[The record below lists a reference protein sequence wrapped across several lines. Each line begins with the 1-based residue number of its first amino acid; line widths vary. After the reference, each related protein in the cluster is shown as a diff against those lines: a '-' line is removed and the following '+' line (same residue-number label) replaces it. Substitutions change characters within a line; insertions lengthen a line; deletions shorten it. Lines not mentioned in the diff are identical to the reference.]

1 MHKKGGVGMN
11 EEKENQV
18 LTDATVESD
27 ETTTE
32 EKQEEKQQVETEE
45 LTLETIDKRIQEMTQ
60 TIIDTITNLL
70 APVEKEV
77 VASEKKEDDASD
89 ANDWDNLDL

>member
-1 MHKKGGVGMN
+1 MK

-18 LTDATVESD
+18 LTDSPVESD

-32 EKQEEKQQVETEE
+32 EKQEENQQIETEE

-77 VASEKKEDDASD
+77 VASEKKEDDVSD

>member
-1 MHKKGGVGMN
+1 MN
-11 EEKENQV
+11 AEKENQV
-18 LTDATVESD
+18 LTDAPVESD

-32 EKQEEKQQVETEE
+32 EKQEENQQVETEE

-77 VASEKKEDDASD
+77 VEIEKKEDDASD
-89 ANDWDNLDL
+89 VNDWDNLDL

>member
-1 MHKKGGVGMN
+1 MK

-18 LTDATVESD
+18 LTDAPVESD

-32 EKQEEKQQVETEE
+32 EKQEENQQVETEE

-77 VASEKKEDDASD
+77 VASEKKEDDAFD

>member
-1 MHKKGGVGMN
+1 MQ
-11 EEKENQV
+11 EEKDNQV
-18 LTDATVESD
+18 LTDAPVESD
-27 ETTTE
+27 ETTTIE
-32 EKQEEKQQVETEE
+32 EKQEEQQQVETDE
-45 LTLETIDKRIQEMTQ
+45 LTLETIDKRIQEMAQ

-89 ANDWDNLDL
+89 ANDWDNLVL

>member
-1 MHKKGGVGMN
+1 MQ
-11 EEKENQV
+11 EEKDNQV
-18 LTDATVESD
+18 LTDAPVGSD
-27 ETTTE
+27 ETTIE
-32 EKQEEKQQVETEE
+32 EKQEEQQQVETDE
-45 LTLETIDKRIQEMTQ
+45 LTLETIDKRIQEMAQ

-89 ANDWDNLDL
+89 ANDWDNLVL

>member
-1 MHKKGGVGMN
+1 MN

-77 VASEKKEDDASD
+77 VASEDKEDDASD
-89 ANDWDNLDL
+89 VNDWDNLDL

>member
-1 MHKKGGVGMN
+1 MN
-11 EEKENQV
+11 EEKQEV
-18 LTDATVESD
+18 TDAPVESD

-89 ANDWDNLDL
+89 VNDWDNLDL

>member
-1 MHKKGGVGMN
+1 MQ

-18 LTDATVESD
+18 LTDAPVESD

-32 EKQEEKQQVETEE
+32 EKQEEQQQVETEE

-70 APVEKEV
+70 ASVEKEV
-77 VASEKKEDDASD
+77 VASEKKEDDAPD

>member
-1 MHKKGGVGMN
+1 MN
-11 EEKENQV
+11 EENEKQV
-18 LTDATVESD
+18 VTDAPVESD

-32 EKQEEKQQVETEE
+32 EMQEEKQQVETEE
-45 LTLETIDKRIQEMTQ
+45 ITLETIDKRIQEMTQ

>member
-1 MHKKGGVGMN
+1 MKE

-18 LTDATVESD
+18 LTDAPVESD

-32 EKQEEKQQVETEE
+32 EKQEEQQQVETEE

-77 VASEKKEDDASD
+77 VASEKKEDEASD

>member
-1 MHKKGGVGMN
+1 MN

-18 LTDATVESD
+18 LTDAPVESD

-77 VASEKKEDDASD
+77 VETEKKEDDASD
-89 ANDWDNLDL
+89 VNDWDNLDL

>member
-1 MHKKGGVGMN
+1 MK

-18 LTDATVESD
+18 LTDAPVESD

-32 EKQEEKQQVETEE
+32 EKQEENQQVETEE

>member
-1 MHKKGGVGMN
+1 MN

-18 LTDATVESD
+18 LTDAPVESD

-32 EKQEEKQQVETEE
+32 EKQEENQQVETEE

-77 VASEKKEDDASD
+77 IASEKKEDDASD

>member
-1 MHKKGGVGMN
+1 MN
-11 EEKENQV
+11 KEKENQV
-18 LTDATVESD
+18 LTDAPVESD

-77 VASEKKEDDASD
+77 VETEKKEDDASD
-89 ANDWDNLDL
+89 VNDWDNLDL

>member
-1 MHKKGGVGMN
+1 MK

-18 LTDATVESD
+18 LTDAPVESD

-32 EKQEEKQQVETEE
+32 EKQEENQQVETEE

-70 APVEKEV
+70 VPVEKEV

>member
-1 MHKKGGVGMN
+1 MK

-18 LTDATVESD
+18 LTDAPVESD

-32 EKQEEKQQVETEE
+32 EKQEENQQVETEE

-89 ANDWDNLDL
+89 TNDWDNLDL